1 MHKDLRLRG
10 IIVFGLVFIGLC
22 GLLWWEDR
30 PVSPL
35 PVKGD
40 RLIVF
45 DPADAVWLE
54 LSSAGASP
62 IRCEKKAA
70 GWVLVR
76 PEPEGVRADA
86 REIAGILEAL
96 SKARIVDV
104 IARAPKDLAGFGFDA
119 PPAAAARIGLKDGEK
134 LSIACGS
141 DIPLN
146 LMYVYGRSSA
156 SPDLYMLFNGVRQ
169 AIRKSPFELRDR
181 RVLSFDPD
189 RIYRIEIASNGKRI
203 NLERK
208 PSWQITDPL
217 KTLADQEKVSA
228 LIEKFA
234 RVEMKAI
241 FPEKTD
247 RPEAIGLA
255 PPRVELRLWSSD
267 IEEPIRLR
275 LGAPGDSGGVYAQ
288 SDRIEE
294 PFLLENLL
302 QEHLSN
308 RTEKQIDRIA
318 GDPMEDPIKDPIK
331 DLVASLAETRALV
344 FDRSRISFI
353 RWESGGIEVALE
365 REEDGSWNLRKP
377 FHALADESAV
387 DMLLRGISSLR
398 VTGFPEQRAFAEKT
412 LPPGS
417 LKIGLENR
425 EGGEQVL
432 ELAPGADAAAYLG
445 RSSLHARGFDAD
457 PAMAAALFDLDPEKL
472 RDRHLLRFDPVRIE
486 RIEIRYPD
494 RRITCEKKGGFWQ
507 ITQPSLG
514 IADGPLVWKM
524 LFALVEARFE
534 RIAGDGRSPCD
545 SAASPSLEILLWQE
559 AAESADTLKVVLDG
573 GRQAVALSSTA
584 GGCLI
589 APAAVFEGLP
599 QSAGE
604 LVFRR

>member
-10 IIVFGLVFIGLC
+10 IFVFLLVFIGLC

-30 PVSPL
+30 SVSPL

-40 RLIVF
+40 RLIGF
-45 DPADAVWLE
+45 DPADALWLE
-54 LSSAGASP
+54 LSPAGASP

-86 REIAGILEAL
+86 QAIAGILETL

-104 IARAPKDLAGFGFDA
+104 IARAPKDLAGFGFGA
-119 PPAAAARIGLKDGEK
+119 PPAAAARIGLKGGEK

-146 LMYVYGRSSA
+146 RMYVYGRNSA
-156 SPDLYMLFNGVRQ
+156 SPDLYMLFSGVRQ
-169 AIRKSPFELRDR
+169 AIRKSPFDLRDK

-189 RIYRIEIASNGKRI
+189 RICRIEIASNGKRI
-203 NLERK
+203 ILERQS
-208 PSWQITDPL
+208 SWQITDPL
-217 KTLADQEKVSA
+217 EALADQEKVSA
-228 LIEKFA
+228 LIERLA

-241 FPEKTD
+241 FPEKTGS
-247 RPEAIGLA
+247 PETIGLA
-255 PPRVELRLWSSD
+255 PPRFELRLWSSD

-275 LGAPGDSGGVYAQ
+275 LGAPGDSGGIYAQ
-288 SDRIEE
+288 SDWVEE
-294 PFLLENLL
+294 PYLLENPL

-308 RTEKQIDRIA
+308 RTEKQIDHLS
-318 GDPMEDPIKDPIK
+318 EDPIKDPIK
-331 DLVASLAETRALV
+331 DLVASLTETRALV

-353 RWESGGIEVALE
+353 RWESGGIEVSLE
-365 REEDGSWNLRKP
+365 REEGGSWHLQKP

-387 DMLLRGISSLR
+387 DMLLRDISGLR
-398 VTGFPEQRAFAEKT
+398 VTGFPEQGTFAEKN

-445 RSSLHARGFDAD
+445 RSSMHARGFDAE
-457 PAMAAALFDLDPEKL
+457 PTMAAALFDLDPEKL
-472 RDRHLLRFDPVRIE
+472 RDRHLLRFDPVRIK

-524 LFALVEARFE
+524 LFALKEARFE
-534 RIAGDGRSPCD
+534 RIAGDGRSPCG
-545 SAASPSLEILLWQE
+545 SAASSSLEIHLWQE

-573 GRQAVALSSTA
+573 GRQAAAVSSTA

-589 APAAVFEGLP
+589 TPAAVFEGLP